1 MTSWLVLLPG
11 AAAARIA
18 ATGSGWGYL
27 NITASRP
34 HLLAAVT
41 GVSDRNQTMLPAS
54 LGLPAGHPLA
64 VAETVP
70 LSAVWYRV
78 DPALHTRWQDCRMR
92 AATLPT
98 DVFKDLV
105 IRGWVALPA
114 GRQKLIVTYAPGG
127 QPEWAAWWTDFDQA
141 EPADLDLP
149 GVPGLGWEQLQPG
162 WPVDRLRAARV
173 TVVGAGS
180 IGSAS
185 AHGLG
190 AYGVGRIALVDPDRL
205 LAHNLV
211 RHQLTARH
219 LGLMKVD
226 GLAEQLRRSWP
237 ETAVEPFPLNVATDA
252 NLVRPLFDSS
262 ALIVCAADGV
272 VPRRVVSHLA
282 RRAGVPAVLAC
293 VLEDGEIGEIIRLLP
308 WPTAGCLACHRQYL
322 ADTGGFD
329 PEPALDLPYG
339 GGNGQRPMTAVAGD
353 LQLVGQLAAKIAVA
367 TLLEHAGFYDQV
379 LPGDHLVAGLR
390 PRSGLP
396 PPADVHRA
404 AEFRWSRVGPPL
416 RGCPTCDPA
425 SADST
430 ECGGSGTTR

>member
-1 MTSWLVLLPG
+1 MTGWLVLLPR

-18 ATGSGWGYL
+18 AMGSGWGYL
-27 NITASRP
+27 TITASHP
-34 HLLAAVT
+34 LLLAAVT
-41 GVSDRNQTMLPAS
+41 GVGDRNQTMFPAS
-54 LGLPAGHPLA
+54 HGLPPGHPLRA
-64 VAETVP
+64 ADQIP

-92 AATLPT
+92 AASLPT
-98 DVFKDLV
+98 ENLRDLV

-114 GRQKLIVTYAPGG
+114 DRPELIVTYARGG
-127 QPEWAAWWTDFDQA
+127 QPEWAAWWADRNHAFR
-141 EPADLDLP
+141 ADLDLP
-149 GVPGLGWEQLQPG
+149 DAPGLGWEQLEPG
-162 WPVDRLRAARV
+162 WPIDRLRPARV

-180 IGSAS
+180 IGSAT

-190 AYGVGRIALVDPDRL
+190 AYGVGTVALVDPDRL
-205 LAHNLV
+205 LARNLV
-211 RHQLTARH
+211 RHQLTARY

-226 GLAEQLRRSWP
+226 GLADQLRSAWP
-237 ETAVEPFPLNVATDA
+237 ETAVEPFSLDVAADA
-252 NLVRPLFDSS
+252 DRMRPLFDSS

-272 VPRRVVSHLA
+272 VPRRVVSHLG
-282 RRAGVPAVLAC
+282 RRASVPAVLAC

-308 WPTAGCLACHRQYL
+308 WPTAGCLVCHRQYL

-339 GGNGQRPMTAVAGD
+339 TGSGHRPMTAVAGD

-367 TLLEHAGFYDQV
+367 TLLEHAGYHDQI

-396 PPADVHRA
+396 PPADVRRA

-416 RGCPTCDPA
+416 PGCPTCEPA
-425 SADST
+425 GTGIAG
-430 ECGGSGTTR
+430 CGSGITR

>member
-1 MTSWLVLLPG
+1 VTSWLVLLPR

-18 ATGSGWGYL
+18 GTGSGWGHL
-27 NITASRP
+27 TITTSHP
-34 HLLAAVT
+34 HVLAAVT
-41 GVSDRNQTMLPAS
+41 GVGDRNRTMFPAS
-54 LGLPAGHPLA
+54 LGLPAGHPLTTA
-64 VAETVP
+64 DAVP

-78 DPALHTRWQDCRMR
+78 DPALHARWRDCRMR
-92 AATLPT
+92 AAGLPT
-98 DVFKDLV
+98 DIFRDRV

-114 GRQKLIVTYAPGG
+114 GRPELIITSAPAG
-127 QPEWAAWWTDFDQA
+127 QPEWAAWWVDRNQA
-141 EPADLDLP
+141 VPADLDLP
-149 GVPGLGWEQLQPG
+149 GAPGLGLEQLEPG
-162 WPVDRLRAARV
+162 WPVDRLRPARV

-180 IGSAS
+180 IGSAA

-190 AYGVGRIALVDPDRL
+190 AYGVGTIAVVDPDRL
-205 LAHNLV
+205 LAHNLI

-226 GLAEQLRRSWP
+226 GLADQLRSAWP
-237 ETAVEPFPLNVATDA
+237 ETAVEPFSLDVAADA
-252 NLVRPLFDSS
+252 DRMRPLFDSS

-272 VPRRVVSHLA
+272 VPRRVASHLA
-282 RRAGVPAVLAC
+282 RRASVPAVLAC

-308 WPTAGCLACHRQYL
+308 WPTTGCLACHRQYL

-339 GGNGQRPMTAVAGD
+339 TGNGHRPMTAVAGD

-367 TLLEHAGFYDQV
+367 TLLEHAGYHDQI
-379 LPGDHLVAGLR
+379 LPGDHLVTGLR

-404 AEFRWSRVGPPL
+404 AEFRWSCVGPPL
-416 RGCPTCDPA
+416 PGCPTCDPA
-425 SADST
+425 GTGIADY
-430 ECGGSGTTR
+430 GSGKTR